1 MDSSEFFNTVKQR
14 TEQIEIQANQSLSTN
29 NKVLAFQSKIQLM
42 EIMREI
48 AQQGWTSRDLL
59 LLQTRIMKLDT
70 KLTEGIANF
79 LFWKLS

>member
-14 TEQIEIQANQSLSTN
+14 TEQIEVQANQSLSTN

-79 LFWKLS
+79 LF

>member
-14 TEQIEIQANQSLSTN
+14 TDQIVVRVIQSLTTN
-29 NKVLAFQSKIQLM
+29 NKVLAFTSKIQLM

-48 AQQGWTSRDLL
+48 AQQGWVSRDIL

-79 LFWKLS
+79 LF

>member
-1 MDSSEFFNTVKQR
+1 MDSSEFFNTVRQR
-14 TEQIEIQANQSLSTN
+14 TEQIEIRANQSLSTN

-70 KLTEGIANF
+70 KLTEGIATF
-79 LFWKLS
+79 LF

>member
-79 LFWKLS
+79 LF

>member
-1 MDSSEFFNTVKQR
+1 MDSSEFFNTVRQR
-14 TEQIEIQANQSLSTN
+14 TEQIEIRANQSLSTN

-59 LLQTRIMKLDT
+59 LLQTRIMKLDA

-79 LFWKLS
+79 LF

>member
-14 TEQIEIQANQSLSTN
+14 TDQIEVRVIQSLTTN
-29 NKVLAFQSKIQLM
+29 NKVLAFTSKIQLM

-48 AQQGWTSRDLL
+48 AQQGWVSRDIL

-79 LFWKLS
+79 LF

>member
-70 KLTEGIANF
+70 KLTEGIVNF
-79 LFWKLS
+79 LF

>member
-59 LLQTRIMKLDT
+59 LLQTRIMKLDA

-79 LFWKLS
+79 LF

>member
-1 MDSSEFFNTVKQR
+1 MDRSEFFNTVKQR

-70 KLTEGIANF
+70 TLTEGIVNF
-79 LFWKLS
+79 LF

>member
-14 TEQIEIQANQSLSTN
+14 TDQIEVRVIQSLTTN
-29 NKVLAFQSKIQLM
+29 NRVLAFTSKIQLM

-48 AQQGWTSRDLL
+48 AQQGWVSRDLL

-70 KLTEGIANF
+70 KLTEGIVNF
-79 LFWKLS
+79 LF